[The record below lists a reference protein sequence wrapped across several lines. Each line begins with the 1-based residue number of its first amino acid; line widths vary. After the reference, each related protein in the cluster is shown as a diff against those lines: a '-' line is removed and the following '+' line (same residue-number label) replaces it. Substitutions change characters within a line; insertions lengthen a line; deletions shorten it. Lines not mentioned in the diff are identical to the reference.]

1 MKTHLL
7 PEHAAA
13 LAEMRDELESSR
25 LVVALVPQRI
35 RTNEGGCVRVAVEKN
50 AKWYRDFCADYPS
63 ARRRKNAAFDTRIKR
78 DNTLRAL
85 AAMLRGDVRSVYSGH
100 LLAIARHRAAAPSR
114 TDNAIAAARRRLASA
129 ALFAS

>member
-13 LAEMRDELESSR
+13 LRVMADELESSR

-50 AKWYRDFCADYPS
+50 AKWYRDFCAAYPS
-63 ARRRKNAAFDTRIKR
+63 ARRRKNAAFDTRIR
-78 DNTLRAL
+78 RTNTARAL
-85 AAMLRGDVRSVYSGH
+85 AAMLRGEFRSAYCGH
-100 LLAIARHRAAAPSR
+100 LLAIARHRAAAPSAF
-114 TDNAIAAARRRLASA
+114 DASVAARRRALATS
-129 ALFAS
+129 ALFSA

>member
-13 LAEMRDELESSR
+13 LAEMRDELEASR
-25 LVVALVPQRI
+25 LVVVLVPQRI

-63 ARRRKNAAFDTRIKR
+63 ARRRRNAAFDTRIR
-78 DNTLRAL
+78 RADTLRTL
-85 AAMLRGDVRSVYSGH
+85 AAMLRGEFRSAYCAH

-114 TDNAIAAARRRLASA
+114 TDAAIVSTRRRLAMA